1 MTKSKSV
8 KKGGCGCQNSNND
21 LILKGGSSFDVNN
34 PSVNPL
40 NNYNLDPNDPS
51 VVMSVRIQPNMNSS
65 FLSGGKKRK
74 TKKLKKSKKSKKSKK
89 VKRRTMRI
97 KKGGADPV
105 LSSQNANITSSF
117 NTVLGAQTSSNIIT
131 GTNNEIMNSGMKT
144 NPEIPF
150 I

>member
-1 MTKSKSV
+1 
-8 KKGGCGCQNSNND
+8 
-21 LILKGGSSFDVNN
+21 
-34 PSVNPL
+34 
-40 NNYNLDPNDPS
+40 
-51 VVMSVRIQPNMNSS
+51 
-65 FLSGGKKRK
+65 
-74 TKKLKKSKKSKKSKK
+74 
-89 VKRRTMRI
+89 MRI